1 MKLLV
6 ILFLIRL
13 YARITEEKYGCT
25 GIKVAKSIE
34 IYCTKL
40 SKIKCGIDFLLT
52 CKRNNLTPTFPRTKL
67 AVKVSFQLRNK
78 ISRQIIDAEL
88 KNKHRKKK
96 ILLNKIK
103 KRQEELKSRVGYVTY
118 VVFYHNINKVI
129 SKKRTDW
136 MKTHH
141 KKIEGLKRTQNKI
154 NNIRNRP
161 TENIIH
167 NSSSYAL
174 SEEEKCALSFSLDE
188 NITMKLNENKI
199 QTEFKS
205 FYWQLLQD
213 TKPLSQQEQDQLKS
227 KIRRTCANYARIKK
241 TDKYKKIKKNLSH
254 NKDIIIL
261 KQDEGRGLVIL
272 NSKSYIENAVKS
284 LKQDNLDNL
293 K

>member
-1 MKLLV
+1 
-6 ILFLIRL
+6 
-13 YARITEEKYGCT
+13 
-25 GIKVAKSIE
+25 
-34 IYCTKL
+34 
-40 SKIKCGIDFLLT
+40 
-52 CKRNNLTPTFPRTKL
+52 
-67 AVKVSFQLRNK
+67 
-78 ISRQIIDAEL
+78 
-88 KNKHRKKK
+88 
-96 ILLNKIK
+96 
-103 KRQEELKSRVGYVTY
+103 
-118 VVFYHNINKVI
+118 
-129 SKKRTDW
+129 

-154 NNIRNRP
+154 NNIRNCP

-188 NITMKLNENKI
+188 NIAMKLNENKI

-205 FYWQLLQD
+205 LYWQLLQD
-213 TKPLSQQEQDQLKS
+213 TKLLSQQEQDQLKS

-293 K
+293 KYIQRKQSKENYKECFEVLRTCLLKENRNNYIQLAQNSAHSMEMLKYIN

>member
-1 MKLLV
+1 M
-6 ILFLIRL
+6 
-13 YARITEEKYGCT
+13 E
-25 GIKVAKSIE
+25 
-34 IYCTKL
+34 
-40 SKIKCGIDFLLT
+40 
-52 CKRNNLTPTFPRTKL
+52 
-67 AVKVSFQLRNK
+67 
-78 ISRQIIDAEL
+78 
-88 KNKHRKKK
+88 KK

-227 KIRRTCANYARIKK
+227 KIRRTFGNYARTK
-241 TDKYKKIKKNLSH
+241 TPYKYKKIIENLCNNKN
-254 NKDIIIL
+254 IIIL
-261 KQDEGRGLVIL
+261 KQDKGCSLVAL
-272 NSKSYIENAVKS
+272 NCKSYVKKCCKI
-284 LKQDNLDNL
+284 LETGQFR
-293 K
+293 

>member
-1 MKLLV
+1 MKLLI

-141 KKIEGLKRTQNKI
+141 KKIENLKRTQNKI

-167 NSSSYAL
+167 NFSSYAL
-174 SEEEKCALSFSLDE
+174 SEEEKRALSFSLDE
-188 NITMKLNENKI
+188 NIPTKLNENKI
-199 QTEFKS
+199 QTEFES
-205 FYWQLLQD
+205 FYWQLLQH
-213 TKPLSQQEQDQLKS
+213 TKHLSQQEQDQLKS
-227 KIRRTCANYARIKK
+227 KIRRTFGNYARTK
-241 TDKYKKIKKNLSH
+241 TPYKYKKIIENLCNNKN
-254 NKDIIIL
+254 IIIL
-261 KQDEGRGLVIL
+261 KQDKGCSLVAL
-272 NSKSYIENAVKS
+272 NCKSYVKKCCKI
-284 LKQDNLDNL
+284 LETGQFR
-293 K
+293 

>member
-52 CKRNNLTPTFPRTKL
+52 CKRNNLTPTFPRKKL

-78 ISRQIIDAEL
+78 ISPQIIEAEL
-88 KNKHRKKK
+88 NNKHQKKK

-103 KRQEELKSRVGYVTY
+103 KRQDELKSIVGYATF

-141 KKIEGLKRTQNKI
+141 KKIENLKRTQNKI

-167 NSSSYAL
+167 NFSSYAL
-174 SEEEKCALSFSLDE
+174 SEEEKRALSFSLDE
-188 NITMKLNENKI
+188 NIPTKLNENKI
-199 QTEFKS
+199 QTEFES
-205 FYWQLLQD
+205 FYWQLLQH
-213 TKPLSQQEQDQLKS
+213 TKHLSQQEQDQLKS
-227 KIRRTCANYARIKK
+227 KIRRTFGNYARTK
-241 TDKYKKIKKNLSH
+241 TPYKYKKIIENLCNNKN
-254 NKDIIIL
+254 IIIL
-261 KQDEGRGLVIL
+261 KQDKGCSLVAL
-272 NSKSYIENAVKS
+272 NCKSYVKKCCKI
-284 LKQDNLDNL
+284 LETGQFR
-293 K
+293 

>member
-78 ISRQIIDAEL
+78 ISRQIIDAKL

-141 KKIEGLKRTQNKI
+141 KKIENLKRTQNKI

-161 TENIIH
+161 AENIIH
-167 NSSSYAL
+167 NFSSYAL
-174 SEEEKCALSFSLDE
+174 SEEEKRALSFSLDE
-188 NITMKLNENKI
+188 NIPTKLNENKI
-199 QTEFKS
+199 QTEFES
-205 FYWQLLQD
+205 FYWQLLQH
-213 TKPLSQQEQDQLKS
+213 TKHLSQQEQDQLKS
-227 KIRRTCANYARIKK
+227 KIRRTFENYARTK
-241 TDKYKKIKKNLSH
+241 TPYKYKKIIENLCNNKN
-254 NKDIIIL
+254 IIIL
-261 KQDEGRGLVIL
+261 KQDKGCSLVAL
-272 NSKSYIENAVKS
+272 NCKSYVKKCCKI
-284 LKQDNLDNL
+284 LETGQFR
-293 K
+293 

>member
-78 ISRQIIDAEL
+78 ISPQIIEAEL
-88 KNKHRKKK
+88 NNKHQKKK

-103 KRQEELKSRVGYVTY
+103 KRQDELKSRVGYVTY
-118 VVFYHNINKVI
+118 VVFYHNANKVI
-129 SKKRTDW
+129 SKKRTDC

-141 KKIEGLKRTQNKI
+141 KKIEGLKRTPKKQKNKQTI
-154 NNIRNRP
+154 LEIVP
-161 TENIIH
+161 QKTLSTTFH
-167 NSSSYAL
+167 HMLYQKKKSMLCHLAL
-174 SEEEKCALSFSLDE
+174 MRTFR
-188 NITMKLNENKI
+188 LN
-199 QTEFKS
+199 
-205 FYWQLLQD
+205 
-213 TKPLSQQEQDQLKS
+213 
-227 KIRRTCANYARIKK
+227 
-241 TDKYKKIKKNLSH
+241 
-254 NKDIIIL
+254 
-261 KQDEGRGLVIL
+261 
-272 NSKSYIENAVKS
+272 
-284 LKQDNLDNL
+284 
-293 K
+293 